1 MSRLIDWSTLHLES
15 GSYVDKSLKDK
26 HSDLLFSVK
35 FNNKTALL
43 YLLLEHQSTE
53 DVLMAYRMLGYE
65 VRILDRYLL
74 KHPET
79 EIFPPIIPIVL
90 YHGKKQWSAAQ
101 DVRELI
107 DWPDGYM
114 EGWLEPHLPH
124 LKFILDDIT
133 SITEGDLSARG
144 LEVDTA
150 LVLRVLSRTRPL
162 SKNITSELE
171 NWFASFSI
179 IIKKPNGYALF
190 EAIVEYVLR
199 VTDMDVIILKQVFEP
214 LSSRV
219 EDIVIT
225 TAERLMLEGEK
236 RGIKIGEERGEKRG
250 EKRGIKIGE
259 ELGEERG
266 IKIGISR
273 FFVSLL
279 TSRFGGISLQLQ
291 QRIQEA
297 DEEQLQK
304 WSKQLLDAQTLQDI
318 FPDE

>member
-1 MSRLIDWSTLHLES
+1 
-15 GSYVDKSLKDK
+15 
-26 HSDLLFSVK
+26 
-35 FNNKTALL
+35 
-43 YLLLEHQSTE
+43 
-53 DVLMAYRMLGYE
+53 
-65 VRILDRYLL
+65 
-74 KHPET
+74 
-79 EIFPPIIPIVL
+79 
-90 YHGKKQWSAAQ
+90 
-101 DVRELI
+101 
-107 DWPDGYM
+107 M

-162 SKNITSELE
+162 SKNIRPELE

-179 IIKKPNGYALF
+179 IIKKPNGFVLF

-250 EKRGIKIGE
+250 GE

-279 TSRFGGISLQLQ
+279 TNRFGEISLQLQ

-297 DEEQLQK
+297 DDEQLQK